1 MEDFWQSIFKQSQT
15 QLVFFME
22 KVGEHDYGIEYVL
35 KAMDHTF
42 DVCATFIDGTSELRP
57 LDRSYVKLAFKCDY
71 DYDYPSVFESEAEL
85 KAQGLSRQPLSV
97 IMSQDMDGNAVPIP
111 MAILCGKITAIKE
124 FGGAHIF
131 EVEYGD
137 KTFPVVF
144 FQEKPNADVGDI
156 LYGEFDVLACLSSFS
171 EKQI

>member
-1 MEDFWQSIFKQSQT
+1 MKEFWESVFKQSQK
-15 QLVFFME
+15 QLVFFMK
-22 KVGEHDYGIEYVL
+22 KVGEHDYGTEYVL

-42 DVCATFIDGTSELRP
+42 DVCATFIYGTSEPRP
-57 LDRSYVKLAFKCDY
+57 MDRSFVRLAFKCDY

-97 IMSQDMDGNAVPIP
+97 IMSQDENGNSVPLP
-111 MAILCGKITAIKE
+111 TAILCGKITAIKE
-124 FGGAHIF
+124 LGGAHIF

-144 FQEKPNADVGDI
+144 LQEKPNADVGDI
-156 LYGEFDVLACLSSFS
+156 LYGEFDVLARISSFS
-171 EKQI
+171 EK